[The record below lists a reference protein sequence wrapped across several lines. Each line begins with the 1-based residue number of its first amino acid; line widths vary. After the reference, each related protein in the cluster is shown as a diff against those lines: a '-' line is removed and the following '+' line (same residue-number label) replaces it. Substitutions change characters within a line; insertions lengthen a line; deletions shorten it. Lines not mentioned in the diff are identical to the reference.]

1 MELFGKI
8 YSILD
13 ESLNVLS
20 ARQNAI
26 ASNIANANT
35 PGYKEK
41 TVNFEKIMQD
51 AVGSENSLNLKINS
65 PKDFINLGLDN
76 INSSESFSSANVE
89 TQKVESVPALDG
101 NTVNLGSEMADMSA
115 NAIRFEAVSALL
127 SKKFAMLNY
136 AITQTTP

>member
-20 ARQNAI
+20 ARQNVI

-115 NAIRFEAVSALL
+115 NAIRFEAVSTLL

>member
-8 YSILD
+8 YGVLD

-20 ARQNAI
+20 ARQNVI

-51 AVGSENSLNLKINS
+51 AVGSENSLKLKTNS
-65 PKDFINLGLDN
+65 QKDFINLGVDN
-76 INSSESFSSANVE
+76 IDSSESFSSANIE
-89 TQKVESVPALDG
+89 PQKVQSVPALDG
-101 NTVNLGSEMADMSA
+101 NTVNMGTEMAEMSA
-115 NAIRFEAVSALL
+115 NAIRFEAVSTLL
-127 SKKFAMLNY
+127 SKKFTMLNY

>member
-8 YSILD
+8 YGVLD

-20 ARQNAI
+20 ARQNVI

-51 AVGSENSLNLKINS
+51 AVGSENSLNLKTNS
-65 PKDFINLGLDN
+65 PKDFINLGVNN
-76 INSSESFSSANVE
+76 INNSESFSSANIE
-89 TQKVESVPALDG
+89 AQKVQSVPALDG
-101 NTVNLGSEMADMSA
+101 NTVNMGTEMAEMSA
-115 NAIRFEAVSALL
+115 NAIRFEAVSTLL
-127 SKKFAMLNY
+127 SKKFTMLNY

>member
-8 YSILD
+8 YSTLD

-20 ARQNAI
+20 ARQNVI

-35 PGYKEK
+35 PGYKEQ
-41 TVNFEKIMQD
+41 TVNFEKVMQD
-51 AVGSENSLNLKINS
+51 AIGSENSLKLKTSS
-65 PKDFINLGLDN
+65 PKDFINFEADN
-76 INSSESFSSANVE
+76 INNSESFSSANIE
-89 TQKVESVPALDG
+89 TQKVKSVPALDG

-115 NAIRFEAVSALL
+115 NAIRFEAVSTLL
-127 SKKFAMLNY
+127 SKKFMILNY

>member
-8 YSILD
+8 YGVLD

-20 ARQNAI
+20 ARQNVI

-51 AVGSENSLNLKINS
+51 AVGSENSLKLKTNS
-65 PKDFINLGLDN
+65 QKDFINLGVDN
-76 INSSESFSSANVE
+76 IDSSESFSSANIE
-89 TQKVESVPALDG
+89 AQKVQSVPALDG
-101 NTVNLGSEMADMSA
+101 NTVNMGTEMAEMSA
-115 NAIRFEAVSALL
+115 NAIRFEAVSTLL
-127 SKKFAMLNY
+127 SKKFTMLNY

>member
-115 NAIRFEAVSALL
+115 NAIRFEAVSTLL